1 MLIPPT
7 EFPSGFWRRVGDAA
21 QRENSHHNAFNIAFG
36 ADAPSARA
44 KVIDTYV
51 FDKQVEIHLQV
62 EVGCFGAGARGPG
75 SLGLAPV
82 VATASFPLINLPN
95 FILASLS

>member
-1 MLIPPT
+1 MASFEYEAGSKMLPAKAVRSVFVQPLGVRDAIILHFTQCLAWCAETPPL
-7 EFPSGFWRRVGDAA
+7 V
-21 QRENSHHNAFNIAFG
+21 
-36 ADAPSARA
+36 
-44 KVIDTYV
+44 
-51 FDKQVEIHLQV
+51 
-62 EVGCFGAGARGPG
+62 CFGAGARGPG